1 MTINQITSID
11 FYKKYILK
19 FNISSLPVNF
29 HKYKLINLEEIN
41 LENLL
46 LLNGIRYL
54 NFPYSTFV
62 VIESIEEQIYL
73 YLGGNEYLVKKN
85 RIFLPVLI
93 GAHRVDIGLTKDIKI
108 YAISIYETDLNYDLE
123 SKHLFSILTSF
134 SFIYFDTKVLAI
146 SNNNYNYLVFGY
158 GLYGHINKVPDKQ
171 IDENIVYYDIEKE
184 LIKKNIDHNTIYS
197 EIFFIDKYVQSDIF
211 RFYENNNSLY

>member
-1 MTINQITSID
+1 MTLNQITSID

-73 YLGGNEYLVKKN
+73 YLGGNEYLIKKN

-93 GAHRVDIGLTKDIKI
+93 SAHRVDIGLTKDIKI

-123 SKHLFSILTSF
+123 SKHLFGILTSF

-146 SNNNYNYLVFGY
+146 SNNNYNYLVFGC

-211 RFYENNNSLY
+211 KFYENNNILY